1 MASSNKVYYRNFL
14 TMLSGNTVSQVIPFF
29 IAPILSRTFSREE
42 FAVLAN
48 FMAIV
53 GVIGIVSTGRLE
65 LAVPI
70 PQEHKKAQEIAFTGF
85 LITLGLGLISLLI
98 PLFAYQ
104 IGQLYDD
111 SILPEYLWLVPLAVI
126 SYGLLGLTNNWNL
139 RHERFHLISIGKI
152 SQSIVN
158 NGLAAMLG
166 FIGWGV
172 NGLIIA
178 WLLSQ
183 YINIV
188 ILLVGVNRKIKYKDF
203 GLISL
208 KTTLKEYKDFPL
220 INSLH
225 AFSDIFITQ
234 FLLFWMISSYFGLI
248 ELGLFAMMNK
258 YIKAPIV
265 LVSSSVSQLFY
276 VEAGK
281 AINKGISLFP
291 IIKKTVRT
299 SVLFAIPFTVVL
311 ISLGPEI
318 FRWYLGEKWEIAG
331 VYAQYLS
338 PMLFLYFVISP
349 ISGLPILLQKQKQ
362 AFIFSLIGSS
372 FTIFIFFIGIY
383 FKLQFV
389 QTLFLYGLAF
399 TAFYLL
405 TLLWYFT
412 LIKKR
417 NESIN

>member
-166 FIGWGV
+166 YIGWGI

-372 FTIFIFFIGIY
+372 FTILIFFIGIY
-383 FKLQFV
+383 FNLQFV

>member
-53 GVIGIVSTGRLE
+53 GVIGIISTGRLE

-166 FIGWGV
+166 YIGWGV

-372 FTIFIFFIGIY
+372 FTIFIFFLGIY

>member
-1 MASSNKVYYRNFL
+1 
-14 TMLSGNTVSQVIPFF
+14 MLSGNTVSQVIPFF

-85 LITLGLGLISLLI
+85 LITMGLGLISLLI

-166 FIGWGV
+166 YIGWGV

-299 SVLFAIPFTVVL
+299 SVMFAIPFTVVL

>member
-188 ILLVGVNRKIKYKDF
+188 ILLVGVNRKI
-203 GLISL
+203 
-208 KTTLKEYKDFPL
+208 
-220 INSLH
+220 
-225 AFSDIFITQ
+225 
-234 FLLFWMISSYFGLI
+234 
-248 ELGLFAMMNK
+248 
-258 YIKAPIV
+258 
-265 LVSSSVSQLFY
+265 
-276 VEAGK
+276 
-281 AINKGISLFP
+281 
-291 IIKKTVRT
+291 
-299 SVLFAIPFTVVL
+299 
-311 ISLGPEI
+311 
-318 FRWYLGEKWEIAG
+318 
-331 VYAQYLS
+331 
-338 PMLFLYFVISP
+338 
-349 ISGLPILLQKQKQ
+349 
-362 AFIFSLIGSS
+362 
-372 FTIFIFFIGIY
+372 
-383 FKLQFV
+383 
-389 QTLFLYGLAF
+389 
-399 TAFYLL
+399 
-405 TLLWYFT
+405 
-412 LIKKR
+412 
-417 NESIN
+417 

>member
-1 MASSNKVYYRNFL
+1 MTSSNKVYYRNFL
-14 TMLSGNTVSQVIPFF
+14 TMLSGNTVSQVIPFI

-70 PQEHKKAQEIAFTGF
+70 PEEHKKAQEIAFTGF

-111 SILPEYLWLVPLAVI
+111 SKLPEYLWLVPLAVI
-126 SYGLLGLTNNWNL
+126 SYGLLGLSNNWNL
-139 RHERFHLISIGKI
+139 RQERFHLISIGKI

-166 FIGWGV
+166 YIGWGV
-172 NGLIIA
+172 NGLIIS

-188 ILLVGVNRKIKYKDF
+188 ILLVGVNRKVKYKDF

-234 FLLFWMISSYFGLI
+234 FLLFWMISSYFGLV

-291 IIKKTVRT
+291 IIIKTVRT
-299 SVLFAIPFTVVL
+299 SVLFAIPFTLVL
-311 ISLGPEI
+311 IALGPEI
-318 FRWYLGEKWEIAG
+318 FRWYLGDKWEIAG
-331 VYAQYLS
+331 LYAQYLS

-349 ISGLPILLQKQKQ
+349 ISGLPILLQKQTQ

-372 FTIFIFFIGIY
+372 FTILVFFIGISL
-383 FKLQFV
+383 KLQFV

-399 TAFYLL
+399 TLFYLL
-405 TLLWYFT
+405 TLFWYFT

>member
-14 TMLSGNTVSQVIPFF
+14 TMLSGNTVSQVIPFI

-98 PLFAYQ
+98 PLFAFQ

-372 FTIFIFFIGIY
+372 FTIFIFFLGIY

>member
-14 TMLSGNTVSQVIPFF
+14 TMLSGNTVSQVIPFI

-372 FTIFIFFIGIY
+372 FTILIFFLGIY

>member
-166 FIGWGV
+166 YIGWGV

>member
-14 TMLSGNTVSQVIPFF
+14 TMLSGNTVSQVIPFI

-299 SVLFAIPFTVVL
+299 SVLFAIPFTAVL

-372 FTIFIFFIGIY
+372 FTILIFFLGIY

>member
-372 FTIFIFFIGIY
+372 FTILIFFLGIY

>member
-126 SYGLLGLTNNWNL
+126 SYGLLGLTNYWNL

-372 FTIFIFFIGIY
+372 FTIFIFFLGIY